1 MRIKSFVI
9 TVSASLFA
17 VSHAFAQ
24 DIRLGLDGGLNIS
37 SMHFSPPASAFS
49 TNVKVSNKPGFKAGL
64 VADLK
69 ITDHIFI
76 QTGAFYSMKGVK
88 LSGNELELRYTY
100 HYLEIPVLF
109 KYSFK
114 NIFVAAGPYIG
125 PVFAAKVKL
134 ISVDTNLSQ
143 KIPIGN
149 DPATDG
155 IQRLD
160 AGLNLKAGYALPTG
174 LFFSLQYGF
183 GLANVSPAVNT
194 TENHRVF
201 AVSIGYLFEKYTKP
215 SQSPPLDK

>member
-1 MRIKSFVI
+1 MNLK
-9 TVSASLFA
+9 TVLICCTT
-17 VSHAFAQ
+17 AFAHIAYGQ
-24 DIRLGLDGGLNIS
+24 HSQIGLEAGINIAT
-37 SMHFSPPASAFS
+37 MHFSPPASAFS

-125 PVFAAKVKL
+125 PVFGAKVKL

-201 AVSIGYLFEKYTKP
+201 TISIGYFLGKAYKASTK
-215 SQSPPLDK
+215 STAR